1 MDKSQSVKQ
10 QSSQTTETSLEIVK
24 ETSQPKNLLVK
35 YPWILFVG
43 LLGIPLGVATFSYYE
58 LSYVGDVPHKQPEKP
73 PNLVVK
79 QPITITSDTSN
90 ATPAWLILAIA
101 LTCAS
106 GCLVIFRL
114 LKLPQRI

>member
-10 QSSQTTETSLEIVK
+10 QSSQTTEIGLDIVK

-43 LLGIPLGVATFSYYE
+43 LLGIPLGVAIFSYYE
-58 LSYVGDVPHKQPEKP
+58 LSYVGDVPQKQPEKTP
-73 PNLVVK
+73 DLVVK
-79 QPITITSDTSN
+79 QPMDITSDTSN